1 MDQVM
6 QGNEMGDD
14 SSMNLDNSRANWTPS
29 QDRYFLE
36 LLLSHV
42 HRGNKTGK
50 VFTRL
55 AWVDM
60 TEQFNNKFGFKYDMD
75 VLKNRYKRFKKQ
87 YYEIKAM
94 VNQNG
99 FQWDGTLNMVT
110 ANDKTWE
117 EYIKAHPDAQVFRK
131 KVAPCYNDLCI
142 IYGHAVADG
151 RYSLSCFDEGFE
163 YEENASKERDDHTS
177 TGKGVDGQTPLTHSQ
192 SKIDWSPMMDR
203 VFVELMLDQ
212 VRKGNKVGR
221 TFTRQTW
228 GDMAESFNDRFGCH
242 YGKVVLKNR
251 FNVLRRHYSSI
262 NDLLGKEGF
271 SWDKTQHKVVADD
284 QVWQKCI
291 RVNHKFRL
299 YRIKSMP
306 FYSGMCIVCRDE
318 APVDCKSNLE
328 KKSYVALHT
337 GDESYF
343 TKVTQPLPDAAFHVG
358 SENNLTGITISQP
371 LPYATLHID
380 GENNLI
386 RDTLP
391 RPNATLNLGSG
402 NNFIRDTIIQPSHT
416 AALHVGGENSFSR
429 DNITQPLPDETLHI
443 SGENYFTR
451 DTTMQPLHNATLHIG
466 GESNFTA
473 GAQSLTNADSEGG
486 ERNSTRKTQPL
497 ANADNEG
504 GERNSTRKTQP
515 PTNADNEGGERNSTR
530 ITQPLTNADNEG
542 GERNSTRKTQPLTDT
557 DNEGDERNSTRK
569 TQPLTNAGERNST
582 RKTQPP
588 TNVDK
593 EPLLT
598 SVGKNVAGQKKRHQT
613 KISPALNVPKKARNN
628 YNEGMSVAL
637 KHMAVAVT
645 SLTKKTKRE
654 DNFSVG
660 NVMTVLQAIP
670 DLDEDLILDAC
681 DFLEDEKRARMFL
694 ALDSNLRKKWLLR
707 KLRS

>member
-328 KKSYVALHT
+328 KKSY
-337 GDESYF
+337 
-343 TKVTQPLPDAAFHVG
+343 VG